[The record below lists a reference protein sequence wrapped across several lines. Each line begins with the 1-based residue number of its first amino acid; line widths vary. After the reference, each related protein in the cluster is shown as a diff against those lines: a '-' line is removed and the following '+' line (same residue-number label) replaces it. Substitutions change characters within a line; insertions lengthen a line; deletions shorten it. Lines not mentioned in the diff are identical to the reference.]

1 MSGYLGCRASLSPCR
16 TRWARRAGSRSEHEA
31 LTGYRS
37 AHRLSTW
44 GLVHSGI
51 DLAARRRTATLQR
64 SQSVKV
70 VARDSEIFK
79 LVTVL
84 DELRESYELAKGMG
98 HAELQAHLMHAR
110 RLLLDGLQ
118 HNLKLYSELLELQA
132 RLTDAETQVERLR
145 RNVDPVVVAVRGIHH
160 RPRKPS

>member
-1 MSGYLGCRASLSPCR
+1 
-16 TRWARRAGSRSEHEA
+16 
-31 LTGYRS
+31 
-37 AHRLSTW
+37 
-44 GLVHSGI
+44 
-51 DLAARRRTATLQR
+51 LQR

-84 DELRESYELAKGMG
+84 DELRESYEIAKGMG
-98 HAELQAHLMHAR
+98 HPELQAHLMHAR

-118 HNLKLYSELLELQA
+118 QNLKLQSELLELQA